1 MVEVSIE
8 LVRVLVFLFLI
19 ASLSGGA
26 HYERLAE
33 LAWYAFALLAPIT
46 LLTAIGAHY
55 PITNIY
61 VTF

>member
-1 MVEVSIE
+1 MVEITWE
-8 LVRVLVFLFLI
+8 LVRILFYLALI
-19 ASLSGGA
+19 ATLSAGG
-26 HYERLAE
+26 HRERIAE

-46 LLTAIGAHY
+46 LLAAIGAHY